1 MGRKKGKSKPANES
15 TQPSDNSNIKTK
27 GNQPKD
33 TTEKRKKTKIKENN
47 ATGEKGD

>member
-27 GNQPKD
+27 GNQRKD
-33 TTEKRKKTKIKENN
+33 TTEKKERNQ
-47 ATGEKGD
+47 K